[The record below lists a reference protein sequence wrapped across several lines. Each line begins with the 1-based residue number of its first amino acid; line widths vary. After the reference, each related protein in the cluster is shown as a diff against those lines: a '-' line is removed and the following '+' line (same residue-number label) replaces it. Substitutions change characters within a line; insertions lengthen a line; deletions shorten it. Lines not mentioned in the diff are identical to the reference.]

1 MGNWV
6 TLEDAKHHLRY
17 DDDSNDINLTAYIAA
32 AESAV
37 EQYITDGVAADAT
50 PDIKVAVLLLVGH
63 YDYHRNMDKETPNFG
78 NYLPDPVRAL
88 LWPYHQPSVN

>member
-17 DDDSNDINLTAYIAA
+17 DDNSNDINLTAYIAA

-37 EQYITDGVAADAT
+37 KQYITDDVTVDAT

-63 YDYHRNMDKETPNFG
+63 YDYHRNTDKETPNFG